1 MPDVATFGDR
11 HGYTLVSG
19 SSPHRT
25 WSAWKAVLSVL
36 VLGLT
41 TAFVTDQVR
50 RDLAGA
56 SPTTRAASSTAE
68 LRRRGWLDAIGA
80 QERGSSTAGLAA
92 AAGAD
97 PAEVLLLSNSE
108 ENVST
113 SPDLGG
119 LAPSTED
126 NATVAVANGTS
137 EPESNSEN
145 ASGAAVSGP
154 GGEPVDAVPT
164 RLRPVSIDS
173 WVGDAFPSG
182 LDHWFKHWVPSFRGA
197 SLSDTFQCSDP
208 HPSVYFNNAKEAS
221 WALFHNEAVDFPMA
235 TDYLNSSEWAPPVGS
250 RQAVLGFAEMQGPYY
265 RYLAED
271 LDTDW
276 PYLVVSINAY
286 NYTEAL
292 NYQFVEC
299 ALLGWPGFD
308 QFISSFYP
316 LRVVLKNA
324 HHGDHCE
331 GGDTGH
337 AWCNLETSWGL
348 DPEHNSWRNTV
359 KEMTA
364 LYQLCAFKYRCDIR
378 KVLPE
383 PSNDTSSSDGEV
395 PQVWLFRVLSED
407 LQDTMTAGCSN
418 ASNETEIVIGPEH
431 IPPLRV
437 PCPGEKRFDC
447 GGAAAPVRWSS
458 QNRTG
463 SYEWSAEK
471 ALWCCEHEHRCAT
484 TTSTT
489 SARAPAKSTREP
501 AKDAARGARP
511 TPMPSPSP
519 WASLRGW
526 WRQAGSAPGWAEL
539 LALGS
544 RPGAKEAL
552 CFLVGSLLLVP
563 LFVYLRCWDRR
574 PLPVPRSLS
583 ADAIL
588 SYAGLQERTPEQRQP
603 SIPRD
608 AREGR
613 TASRRASPP
622 AAQQQAEP
630 HADAPQRFPAP
641 PPPRWAPPAGL
652 AETTP
657 PSEAST
663 PSLQGSSRASRG
675 SRVSAIQAALGGLRG
690 RASKAILPRSGPAR
704 GAAADESL
712 GGSHFGR
719 DALGSRL
726 DRGVG

>member
-1 MPDVATFGDR
+1 MLDVATLGDQ
-11 HGYTLVSG
+11 HGYRLVAG

-36 VLGLT
+36 ALLLASV
-41 TAFVTDQVR
+41 FVADRVR
-50 RDLAGA
+50 RDLVGA
-56 SPTTRAASSTAE
+56 SPTTRAASSAAE
-68 LRRRGWLDAIGA
+68 LQRRGWLDAIGA
-80 QERGSSTAGLAA
+80 QEQRSSTADPAA
-92 AAGAD
+92 AEV
-97 PAEVLLLSNSE
+97 AEVLLLNGSR
-108 ENVST
+108 ENVSAL
-113 SPDLGG
+113 PEFGDLTPG
-119 LAPSTED
+119 TED
-126 NATVAVANGTS
+126 TAAAAVLNGTS
-137 EPESNSEN
+137 ESAPASEN
-145 ASGAAVSGP
+145 ASNISDSEGGGAAVARDPSA
-154 GGEPVDAVPT
+154 EPVKAVPT
-164 RLRPVSIDS
+164 RLLPVSIDS
-173 WVGDAFPSG
+173 WVSDAFPSD
-182 LDHWFKHWVPSFRGA
+182 LDDWFKHWVPSFWGA

-208 HPSVYFNNAKEAS
+208 YPTVYFNNAKEAS

-235 TDYLNSSEWAPPVGS
+235 TEYLNSSEWAPPVGS

-265 RYLAED
+265 EYLAED

-308 QFISSFYP
+308 KFISSFYP
-316 LRVVLKNA
+316 LRVVLKNN
-324 HHGDHCE
+324 HHGARCE

-378 KVLPE
+378 KVLPDE
-383 PSNDTSSSDGEV
+383 SNDTTSSVGEV
-395 PQVWLFRVLSED
+395 PQVWLFRVISED
-407 LQDTMTAGCSN
+407 WQDTMTAGCSN
-418 ASNETEIVIGPEH
+418 ESNETDIVIGPEH

-437 PCPGEKRFDC
+437 PCPAEKRFDC
-447 GGAAAPVRWSS
+447 SGAAAPVRWSS
-458 QNRTG
+458 QERTG

-471 ALWCCEHEHRCAT
+471 AHWCCEHEHRCAT

-489 SARAPAKSTREP
+489 SARAPAHATRGP

-511 TPMPSPSP
+511 APSPAP
-519 WASLRGW
+519 WPWPWLQGW
-526 WRQAGSAPGWAEL
+526 WREAGNAPSWRDL

-544 RPGAKEAL
+544 KPGVKEAS
-552 CFLVGSLLLVP
+552 CVLVGSLLLAP
-563 LFVYLRCWDRR
+563 LFVYLRCTDRR
-574 PLPVPRSLS
+574 PLPVPRMRS

-588 SYAGLQERTPEQRQP
+588 SYAGLQEHTTEQRQP
-603 SIPRD
+603 SILRD
-608 AREGR
+608 ARVGR
-613 TASRRASPP
+613 VASQRAPP
-622 AAQQQAEP
+622 LAMQEA
-630 HADAPQRFPAP
+630 APQLLGGPPVSAVP
-641 PPPRWAPPAGL
+641 LPPPRWAAPAGF

-690 RASKAILPRSGPAR
+690 RASKVLLPRPGLAR
-704 GAAADESL
+704 GAPGDA
-712 GGSHFGR
+712 
-719 DALGSRL
+719 ALGARP
-726 DRGVG
+726 